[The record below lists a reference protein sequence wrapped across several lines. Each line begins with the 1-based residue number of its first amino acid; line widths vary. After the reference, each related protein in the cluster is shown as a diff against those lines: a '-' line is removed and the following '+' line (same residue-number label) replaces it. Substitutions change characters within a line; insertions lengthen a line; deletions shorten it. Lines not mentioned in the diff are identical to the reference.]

1 MAYYEDFAVKYLLT
15 YYKPY
20 KMILLSTLV
29 GAVIVSL
36 LELFCPMYLRHI
48 LNNILPTGNMGLLTE
63 HAIILLVIYLAS
75 VGGNYWVMYK
85 GRTIGAL
92 IEKDMRRA
100 LFEHVEGLSFSFFDN
115 QRVGQLVSR
124 IVSDVG
130 DIREIVFLG
139 PNYLIVCSIYMVGTL
154 GVLFGINWKLA
165 LVVNFLLIL
174 KAVDSVN
181 TNQRMKSASRMVSKE
196 VGQVSAFTTESLSAV
211 RMVQAFN
218 NTSEETKKLDGLA
231 DSLFEAR
238 RKNFSLLGYSNSS
251 MVFFTNITN
260 LVIVVCGGYLI
271 IQKEMTI
278 ADLVAFLLYVSV
290 FVRPVLRLNAL
301 ADFYHKG
308 MASFARFEEL
318 MDIESSIKGGSETFK
333 DSKVQGSIS
342 FKNVTFAYEG
352 KEPVLK
358 NFSLEV
364 KPGESVAFVGGTGV
378 GKSTLLSL
386 VPRFYDVVEGSIEI
400 DGKDIRSLT
409 LASLRENI
417 GVVAQ
422 DVFLFSDSIENN
434 IAYGK
439 PGASFEKIQ
448 QAAELAE
455 VDRFVEKLP
464 ERYETK
470 VGERGVKLSG
480 GQKQRIAI
488 ARVFL
493 KNPSILILDE
503 ATSALDNETEKAI
516 QKSLNQLAEN
526 RTTLVVAHRL
536 ATIRNVD
543 RIIVLKK
550 DGIAEQGTHEELLA
564 LQGEYYNLYMTQF
577 TKD

>member
-1 MAYYEDFAVKYLLT
+1 M
-15 YYKPY
+15 
-20 KMILLSTLV
+20 
-29 GAVIVSL
+29 
-36 LELFCPMYLRHI
+36 
-48 LNNILPTGNMGLLTE
+48 
-63 HAIILLVIYLAS
+63 
-75 VGGNYWVMYK
+75 
-85 GRTIGAL
+85 
-92 IEKDMRRA
+92 
-100 LFEHVEGLSFSFFDN
+100 
-115 QRVGQLVSR
+115 
-124 IVSDVG
+124 
-130 DIREIVFLG
+130 
-139 PNYLIVCSIYMVGTL
+139 
-154 GVLFGINWKLA
+154 
-165 LVVNFLLIL
+165 
-174 KAVDSVN
+174 
-181 TNQRMKSASRMVSKE
+181 
-196 VGQVSAFTTESLSAV
+196 
-211 RMVQAFN
+211 
-218 NTSEETKKLDGLA
+218 
-231 DSLFEAR
+231 
-238 RKNFSLLGYSNSS
+238 
-251 MVFFTNITN
+251 
-260 LVIVVCGGYLI
+260 
-271 IQKEMTI
+271 
-278 ADLVAFLLYVSV
+278 
-290 FVRPVLRLNAL
+290 
-301 ADFYHKG
+301 
-308 MASFARFEEL
+308 
-318 MDIESSIKGGSETFK
+318 
-333 DSKVQGSIS
+333 
-342 FKNVTFAYEG
+342 
-352 KEPVLK
+352 
-358 NFSLEV
+358 
-364 KPGESVAFVGGTGV
+364 
-378 GKSTLLSL
+378 LSL

-464 ERYETK
+464 ERYQTK

-516 QKSLNQLAEN
+516 QKSLNQLAKN